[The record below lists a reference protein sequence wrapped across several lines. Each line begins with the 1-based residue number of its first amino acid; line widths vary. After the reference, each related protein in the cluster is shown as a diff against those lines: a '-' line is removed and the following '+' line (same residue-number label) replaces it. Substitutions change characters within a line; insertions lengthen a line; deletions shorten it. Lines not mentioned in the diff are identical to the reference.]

1 MYLKLGLPKFP
12 KAAGTMKEFR
22 DWDLK
27 LKKEFP
33 FRYAMN
39 NFFSDIYRR
48 FILFPS
54 WRLRDAWWGIKYRVV
69 PKYKYTEYKL
79 ARLKPGYQDTDTL
92 ILYFAFEQFEVFMKR
107 QLTNPRHVWEYT
119 KEHFEDWMED
129 DEVEA
134 EIAERNALW
143 KEMNELYEWWTV
155 TVPNQEETLPE
166 YNELPEEWGTM
177 AVFNEDFDNEPQ
189 MIEHKKIS
197 DQRIQI
203 EEQWKKDETEYLIRL
218 MKIRM
223 MLWD

>member
-1 MYLKLGLPKFP
+1 
-12 KAAGTMKEFR
+12 MKEFR

-39 NFFSDIYRR
+39 NFFTDTYRR

-54 WRLRDAWWGIKYRVV
+54 WRLRDAWWEIKYRIV
-69 PKYKYTEYKL
+69 PKHKHTEYKL
-79 ARLKPGYQDTDTL
+79 KRLKPGYYDTDTL

-107 QLTNPRHVWEYT
+107 QLTNPRHIWEYT
-119 KEHFEDWMED
+119 KDHFEDWMED

-155 TVPNQEETLPE
+155 TVPNQEETLPN
-166 YNELPEEWGTM
+166 YNELPEEWGGL
-177 AVFNEDFDNEPQ
+177 AVFNEDFDNEPK

-197 DQRIQI
+197 GQRVKM
-203 EEQWKKDETEYLIRL
+203 EDQWKKDETENLIRL
-218 MKIRM
+218 IKIRQ